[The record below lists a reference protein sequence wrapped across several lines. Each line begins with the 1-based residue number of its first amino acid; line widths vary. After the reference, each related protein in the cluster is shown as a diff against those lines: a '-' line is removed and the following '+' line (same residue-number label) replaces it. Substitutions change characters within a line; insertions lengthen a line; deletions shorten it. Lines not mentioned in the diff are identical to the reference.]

1 MRRASV
7 LILTALS
14 PLLFLTPLRAYAG
27 IAFMDTV
34 SSCPAVIKNVITV
47 EMLLS
52 DDFAPWDITDGMDKV
67 NTVDTINTVVIINT
81 DTIGIIDTINTVTTV
96 DTAGTVVII
105 DTSDISDDE
114 RARAVPSTSLR
125 DQATRTVAER
135 RSLSEVEGSR
145 SDWTPDNAKK
155 IKMKFGR
162 RAAFNHSRV
171 SNVLIRVYKHDGD
184 DFTHYE
190 YGNQASFGIGF
201 EVAGVIDW
209 VFSDVLALNVSPGV
223 IFRKPI
229 NTAVV
234 GTSEVALSIPVLAEW
249 GPFGGVAAKPS
260 HGASQSDAFT
270 KPWGSMYGLRQLR
283 LFGGFCIGVP
293 VYAWVK
299 WNGEESSRFKDRSAA
314 DFGLVGGVGLYVSDR
329 AFVDVR
335 GIFGITG
342 YDGVDGRR
350 LNQLAIGVNY
360 VK

>member
-1 MRRASV
+1 MRRASA

-14 PLLFLTPLRAYAG
+14 PLLLLTPLRAYAG

-52 DDFAPWDITDGMDKV
+52 DDFAPWDAVAERSRSDRTPD
-67 NTVDTINTVVIINT
+67 TVDTINTVVIINT
-81 DTIGIIDTINTVTTV
+81 DTISIIDTDTINTVTTV
-96 DTAGTVVII
+96 DTAAGTVVII

-114 RARAVPSTSLR
+114 RARTVPSTSLR
-125 DQATRTVAER
+125 DPATRTQ
-135 RSLSEVEGSR
+135 
-145 SDWTPDNAKK
+145 DNVKK
-155 IKMKFGR
+155 IKIKFGR

-190 YGNQASFGIGF
+190 YGNKASFGIGF

-229 NTAVV
+229 NTAIV
-234 GTSEVALSIPVLAEW
+234 GTSEVGLSIPVLAEW
-249 GPFGGVAAKPS
+249 GPFGGVAAKPF
-260 HGASQSDAFT
+260 HGVLPSDAFT
-270 KPWGSMYGLRQLR
+270 KPWGGMYVLRQLR
-283 LFGGFCIGVP
+283 LFGGICAGAP

-299 WNGEESSRFKDRSAA
+299 WNGEESARFKERAAA
-314 DFGLVGGVGLYVSDR
+314 DFGLACGAGLYVSDR

-335 GIFGITG
+335 GIFGLTG
-342 YDGVDGRR
+342 YDGVEGRR